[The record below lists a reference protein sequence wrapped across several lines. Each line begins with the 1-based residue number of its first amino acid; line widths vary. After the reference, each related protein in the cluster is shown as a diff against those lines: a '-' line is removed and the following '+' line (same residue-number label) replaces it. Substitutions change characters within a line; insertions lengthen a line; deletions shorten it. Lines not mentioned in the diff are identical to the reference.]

1 MYIDLFVLFVK
12 RGMRDMN
19 KIKERIN
26 KIRKRVEEK
35 NNERSTR
42 SIKRYYFDVLHD
54 NAVPKIMLIKIIKN
68 TNTKKVQNKSEIWKY
83 KVRREQQQEQLH
95 KTRNCTVLREL
106 KSVAT
111 NKNTNKQYNNNNYN
125 YNYNNNYRILVPKN
139 HVTFIGSDYIKDEI
153 VSYKEH
159 YGVNKLPNFVSHCE
173 VCYTVTDVN
182 VYTIVLCKL
191 VVMCKLCSR
200 YFFG

>member
-1 MYIDLFVLFVK
+1 
-12 RGMRDMN
+12 MRDMN
-19 KIKERIN
+19 KIKERID

-42 SIKRYYFDVLHD
+42 RIKRYYFDVLHD

-106 KSVAT
+106 KSVV
-111 NKNTNKQYNNNNYN
+111 TNKQHNNNNYTYN
-125 YNYNNNYRILVPKN
+125 YNYNDNYNNNYRILVPKN

-159 YGVNKLPNFVSHCE
+159 YNVNKLPNFVSHCE
-173 VCYTVTDVN
+173 VCYIMTDVN
-182 VYTIVLCKL
+182 VYTMV
-191 VVMCKLCSR
+191 
-200 YFFG
+200 